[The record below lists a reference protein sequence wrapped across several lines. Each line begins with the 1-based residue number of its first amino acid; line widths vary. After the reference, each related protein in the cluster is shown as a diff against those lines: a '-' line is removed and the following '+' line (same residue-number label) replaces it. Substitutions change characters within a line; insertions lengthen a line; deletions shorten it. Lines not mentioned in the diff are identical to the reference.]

1 MSAPAILEL
10 VGSLAEFGHA
20 MPEEARG
27 ALASGLALG
36 GRPEARAAAI
46 LFLLDS
52 SPAVRRAA
60 AGALAHAASSLSP
73 VDLRLIAMRNW
84 RPENERA
91 EVDTIIRNVRSAGI
105 GCARCEASRAEK
117 ILATAIDGA
126 TTQGFLLESP
136 AGRKK
141 RISSILTKSGI
152 ADAWTGEPESPR
164 RIEAAM
170 AAAGI
175 NLPTL
180 AVSRSYLNRMV
191 SHHLALTTDQGKAP
205 PLGLLQVAEMMGG
218 AEWQPARMDFRVVLA
233 GLIVELP
240 KPMRDAATVAAIL
253 RKSGEFSELEPLKQS
268 WFEDDRQIAHT
279 VASGH
284 GRHRTKLVTYLLQ
297 SVLARR
303 RDKWADLFLRT
314 AQWMREAP
322 PEPRLCWGELTLVAE
337 ALADGRD
344 LSEIGLMRDIAERTI
359 IVQASDGHMGR

>member
-1 MSAPAILEL
+1 
-10 VGSLAEFGHA
+10 
-20 MPEEARG
+20 
-27 ALASGLALG
+27 
-36 GRPEARAAAI
+36 
-46 LFLLDS
+46 
-52 SPAVRRAA
+52 
-60 AGALAHAASSLSP
+60 
-73 VDLRLIAMRNW
+73 MRNW

-126 TTQGFLLESP
+126 TTQGFLLASP